1 VRRAARCVF
10 AEDRATCVFSGRCRE
25 ETEDRPSRC
34 SHRGHFS

>member
-25 ETEDRPSRC
+25 ETGRSPLEM
-34 SHRGHFS
+34 